1 MTADRQH
8 RHTFDR
14 EAALYA
20 SVRPGYPEALFE
32 DIITLSKI
40 PVQGR
45 ILEIGCGTGQATQ
58 PFARRGYAV
67 HCIELGTN
75 LAAVARTKLAAYPQV
90 TITTGAFEQAPLPED
105 HYDLV
110 ISATAFHWID
120 PGIGYPKITRA
131 LKPGGALALFWNK
144 HVQAGNDAGFFQSV
158 QKVYVSLAPE
168 LANNFPGLPRPDELS
183 LPVEGE
189 MVQSGLFGP
198 VTVRRYS
205 WQQDYTSQAYIDLL
219 NTYSDHLALDPQ
231 VRARLLAGIREHI
244 ETHFGGR
251 VVKEYLS
258 LLYLAHLKN
267 ETNQAHDGE

>member
-1 MTADRQH
+1 MTADRQL

-14 EAALYA
+14 EADLYA

-32 DIITLSKI
+32 DVITLSKI
-40 PVQGR
+40 PAQGR

-75 LAAVARTKLAAYPQV
+75 LAAVARTNLASYPQV
-90 TITTGAFEQAPLPED
+90 TITTGAFEEVSLLED
-105 HYDLV
+105 HYDLA

-120 PGIGYPKITRA
+120 PGIGYPKIARA

-144 HVQAGNDAGFFQSV
+144 PVQAGNDAGFFRSV
-158 QKVYVSLAPE
+158 QKIYESLAPE
-168 LANNFPGLPRPDELS
+168 LAKKFPGLPRPDELS

-198 VTVRRYS
+198 VTARRYR
-205 WQQDYTSQAYIDLL
+205 WQQAYTSQAYIDLL

-231 VRARLLAGIREHI
+231 VRVRLLEGIREHI

-251 VVKEYLS
+251 VVKAYLS
-258 LLYLAHLKN
+258 LLYLAHVK
-267 ETNQAHDGE
+267 EHR